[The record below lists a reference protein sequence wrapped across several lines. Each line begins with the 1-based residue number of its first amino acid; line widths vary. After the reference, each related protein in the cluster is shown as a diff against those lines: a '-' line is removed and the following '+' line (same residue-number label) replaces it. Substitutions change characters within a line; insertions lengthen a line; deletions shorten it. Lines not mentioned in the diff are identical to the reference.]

1 MISFFLLL
9 ICLLVKTE
17 EGGKGQGGE
26 EGSKSALVLFK
37 IFLLNQRL
45 LIISLVGLKF
55 EFYCMLQKNFHFF
68 QKLTSTQKSTSFFSQ
83 RNTKLR

>member
-1 MISFFLLL
+1 M
-9 ICLLVKTE
+9 CLLVKTE

-26 EGSKSALVLFK
+26 ERSKSALVLFK

-55 EFYCMLQKNFHFF
+55 EFYCMLQKKN
-68 QKLTSTQKSTSFFSQ
+68 SFFPKINFNS
-83 RNTKLR
+83 KVYFIF